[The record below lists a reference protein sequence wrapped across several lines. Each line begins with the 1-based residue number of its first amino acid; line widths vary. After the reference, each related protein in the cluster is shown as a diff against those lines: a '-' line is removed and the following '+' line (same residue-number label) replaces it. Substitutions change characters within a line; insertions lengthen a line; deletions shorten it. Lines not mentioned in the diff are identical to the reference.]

1 MSCVGDDRR
10 RGQRL
15 APMQIPPHAYVNVSD
30 VARRLG
36 ARPRDISD
44 LFYKRALRD
53 DLCPVSGGRRMIPID
68 YIEVIRAALK
78 RAGRPL
84 AEVPISA

>member
-1 MSCVGDDRR
+1 
-10 RGQRL
+10 
-15 APMQIPPHAYVNVSD
+15 MQSSIPTFVNVSE

-53 DLCPVSGGRRMIPID
+53 DLCPVSAGRRMIPLD
-68 YIEVIRAALK
+68 YIEIIRAALK

-84 AEVPISA
+84 AETTVNA